1 MEQAKNHE
9 IELPDVPLFFLDI
22 LFKANVYS
30 TPSASPTSTFG
41 PVTPQGLH
49 NRATWE
55 ITHSDKESHMGVDE
69 RSAVLALGHAARD
82 TDLMRGC
89 IGSPQIDT
97 KSTYNKKFKQE
108 NTIPASR

>member
-1 MEQAKNHE
+1 MSSGLRLPEHDITFDITKNSMEQAKNHE

-55 ITHSDKESHMGVDE
+55 ITHSDKKSHIGVD
-69 RSAVLALGHAARD
+69 
-82 TDLMRGC
+82 
-89 IGSPQIDT
+89 
-97 KSTYNKKFKQE
+97 
-108 NTIPASR
+108 